1 LTWLQPLPTLTA
13 SNMSASAR
21 LHAPPPAAARSA
33 ASRPANGVP
42 SVPWWQPLREELLGP
57 DSDQHPGIKR
67 LLLTAPVYA
76 FGCALL
82 ALSAVLGLV
91 PAWQVAVQTAF
102 SVLGLLVFYVL
113 LRSGATARLPDP
125 ALTLPQVLFGT
136 ASIALSYGMTELTR
150 GAALQLLCLAL
161 VFDMQRLEARQ
172 VRLVA
177 GGTVLILG
185 LMLAVMG
192 WLAPEGLDLPR
203 EALNIAMA
211 VVMLPVLS
219 IVAREVRRIRVRQL
233 EQKTQLTATLRQ
245 LHKLSTRDSLTDLYN
260 RRHMMHLLEREM
272 KRQARKGGVFSVAIL
287 DIDHFKRVND
297 QHGHAVGDAVLRDFS
312 KRIRRAIREC
322 DVVARWGGEE
332 FLVLMPGTGRPQA
345 LLALER
351 MRAKVVKHDW
361 SQHAPG
367 LTVRFSAGVAQHNGA
382 ELIHRTLEQADLA
395 LYQAKSAGRDRAVG
409 I

>member
-1 LTWLQPLPTLTA
+1 MSAIARFPA
-13 SNMSASAR
+13 VSASAR
-21 LHAPPPAAARSA
+21 PASRGERADTRLPAWWPAART
-33 ASRPANGVP
+33 
-42 SVPWWQPLREELLGP
+42 QLLGP
-57 DSDQHPGIKR
+57 DPGLHTGIRR
-67 LLLTAPVYA
+67 LLLTAAIYA
-76 FGCALL
+76 FACALL
-82 ALSAVLGLV
+82 GVAAMLGLV
-91 PAWQVAVQTAF
+91 PAWQVAVQTSV
-102 SVLGLLVFYVL
+102 SVLGLLVFYGL
-113 LRSGATARLPDP
+113 LRSGATANWADP
-125 ALTLPQVLFGT
+125 ALILPQVLFG
-136 ASIALSYGMTELTR
+136 AGSIALSYGMTELTR
-150 GAALQLLCLAL
+150 GAALQLLCLVL

-172 VRLVA
+172 VRLV
-177 GGTVLILG
+177 GVGTVLILG

-192 WLAPEGLDLPR
+192 WWSPQGLDLRR

-219 IVAREVRRIRVRQL
+219 IVAREVRQIRVRQL
-233 EQKTQLTATLRQ
+233 QQKETLAATLRQ

-260 RRHMMHLLEREM
+260 RRHMMQMLEREV
-272 KRQARKGGVFSVAIL
+272 KRQSRKGGVFSVAIL
-287 DIDHFKRVND
+287 DIDHFKRIND
-297 QHGHAVGDAVLRDFS
+297 RLGHAVGDAVLRDFS
-312 KRIRRAIREC
+312 KRLRRAIREC

-367 LTVRFSAGVAQHNGA
+367 LAVRFSAGVAQHTGA
-382 ELIHRTLEQADLA
+382 ELLNRTLEQADLA

>member
-1 LTWLQPLPTLTA
+1 
-13 SNMSASAR
+13 MSAIAR
-21 LHAPPPAAARSA
+21 FPAASAPARSA
-33 ASRPANGVP
+33 SRAEPADARRPA
-42 SVPWWQPLREELLGP
+42 WWPEARAHLLGP
-57 DSDQHPGIKR
+57 DPNLHPGIKR
-67 LLLTAPVYA
+67 LLLTAAVYA
-76 FGCALL
+76 FACTLL
-82 ALSAVLGLV
+82 AVSAALGLV
-91 PAWQVAVQTAF
+91 PGWQVAVQTTV
-102 SVLGLLVFYVL
+102 SVLGLLIFYGL
-113 LRSGATARLPDP
+113 LRSGVTAHWPDP
-125 ALTLPQVLFGT
+125 ALILPQVLFGT
-136 ASIALSYGMTELTR
+136 GSIALSYGMTELTR
-150 GAALQLLCLAL
+150 GAALQLLCLML

-172 VRLVA
+172 VRWVGL
-177 GGTVLILG
+177 GTVLVLG
-185 LMLAVMG
+185 LMLTVMG
-192 WLAPEGLDLPR
+192 WWAPQGFDLRR
-203 EALNIAMA
+203 EAQNIAMA

-219 IVAREVRRIRVRQL
+219 IVAREVRQIRVRQL
-233 EQKTQLTATLRQ
+233 QQKETLAATLRQ

-260 RRHMMHLLEREM
+260 RRHMMQMLEREV
-272 KRQARKGGVFSVAIL
+272 KRQSRKGGVFSVAIL

-297 QHGHAVGDAVLRDFS
+297 RHGHAVGDAVLRDFS

-367 LTVRFSAGVAQHNGA
+367 LAVRFSAGVAQHTGA
-382 ELIHRTLEQADLA
+382 ELLNRTLEQADLA